1 MSKQSVEES
10 QTPVSLQIDDLLKIL
25 EILNIVSQRGAIRP
39 EEFSV
44 VGGVYERIYQFLDAS
59 GVFKKTN
66 QADKS
71 EESTETV
78 DESLSTKKSQ
88 SE

>member
-1 MSKQSVEES
+1 MTKKSIEEP
-10 QTPVSLQIDDLLKIL
+10 QIPVSLQIDDLLKIL

-59 GVFKKTN
+59 GVFKKTD
-66 QADKS
+66 QADNSEKS
-71 EESTETV
+71 TQTI
-78 DESLSTKKSQ
+78 DEKIKQSQ

>member
-1 MSKQSVEES
+1 MSKQSVKES

-66 QADKS
+66 QADKFG
-71 EESTETV
+71 ESTETV
-78 DESLSTKKSQ
+78 EESLSTKKSQ
-88 SE
+88 PE